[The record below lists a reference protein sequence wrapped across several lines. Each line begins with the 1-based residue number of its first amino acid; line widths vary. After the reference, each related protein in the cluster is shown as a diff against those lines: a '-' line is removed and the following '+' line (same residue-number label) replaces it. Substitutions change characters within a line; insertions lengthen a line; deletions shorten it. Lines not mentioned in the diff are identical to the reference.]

1 MIQPPTVRLAA
12 TLLLP
17 AILLGACQE
26 SEARSPKASMPDK
39 VAPIRQAAS
48 PERPVTAA
56 NTHSESDRILLEMAD
71 NACKARAYRS
81 LFAAMARSKAVRE
94 KYSAAKIEYGLLGPE
109 GKIISR
115 RVYDKANYRDFP
127 VKLIDY
133 NYKPAAPL
141 MPGDDDEYLDIQ
153 INQSQSDEISVEWAR
168 IHYVGEPVGE
178 APGEPVDING
188 KRLEPGDHPVAEGQL
203 IFRPTADCWQ
213 LTDDHRWMR
222 TKW

>member
-1 MIQPPTVRLAA
+1 MIQLPIARLA
-12 TLLLP
+12 TSLLLP
-17 AILLGACQE
+17 AILLGACQK
-26 SEARSPKASMPDK
+26 SEARSPKASAPDK
-39 VAPIRQAAS
+39 VAPAKQAQS
-48 PERPVTAA
+48 PKRLVLPAHA
-56 NTHSESDRILLEMAD
+56 LSESDSILLEMAD

-81 LFAAMARSKAVRE
+81 LFAAVARSKTVRD
-94 KYSAAKIEYGLLGPE
+94 KYSADKIEYGVLSPQGE
-109 GKIISR
+109 IISR
-115 RVYDKANYRDFP
+115 RVYDKSAYRDFP
-127 VKLIDY
+127 ITLVDY
-133 NYKPAAPL
+133 NYKPAVPL
-141 MPGDDDEYLDIQ
+141 RPGDDDEYLDIQ

-188 KRLEPGDHPVAEGQL
+188 KRLEKGAHPVAEGQL